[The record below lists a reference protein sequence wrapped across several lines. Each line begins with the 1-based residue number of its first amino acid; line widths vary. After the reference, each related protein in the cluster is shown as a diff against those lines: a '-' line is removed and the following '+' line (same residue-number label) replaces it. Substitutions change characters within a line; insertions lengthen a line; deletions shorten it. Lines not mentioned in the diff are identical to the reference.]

1 MYFIVSYD
9 IYIYYVSYYYYV
21 VYYTYCVYI
30 SVRANFANLDTVG
43 IFGVYWYTMGTVIV
57 CDIKTLQDILYAQ
70 KQIIVLYLLY
80 LLAYKY
86 ECRNKSLF
94 HD

>member
-9 IYIYYVSYYYYV
+9 IYIYYVSYYYV
-21 VYYTYCVYI
+21 VYYYTYCVYI

-70 KQIIVLYLLY
+70 KQISFYIYYIYYRTNTNVEINHYLL
-80 LLAYKY
+80 
-86 ECRNKSLF
+86 
-94 HD
+94 